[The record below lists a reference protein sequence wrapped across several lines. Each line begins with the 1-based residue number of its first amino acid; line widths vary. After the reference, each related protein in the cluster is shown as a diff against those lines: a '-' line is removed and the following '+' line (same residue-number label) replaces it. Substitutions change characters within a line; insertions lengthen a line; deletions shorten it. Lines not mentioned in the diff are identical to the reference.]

1 VNVSVNVVLISRSSA
16 LSDSIR
22 NQLNLRERPLVILSS
37 EDLPN
42 FDTKLLRNAIVVDG
56 DPLVCFQSSD
66 GVTAALHEQSLVE
79 RRRLLQACREMDAP
93 YVFLSDG
100 RVFDA
105 STGSDHERRED
116 EDAVAS
122 SLAGKQLAEFER
134 LVLGVAGQ
142 GLVLRTGP
150 LIAAQEGNFLG
161 DCLAAMRDGNVLS
174 LNDSLMGCPTP
185 VSDLAR
191 VVSGMLDQLSCGA
204 PCRGVYH
211 YNSSGAASAYEF
223 AEVVCAFASQ
233 FVAPVADIAAAD
245 TGITWVPQV
254 PVLSCDQLLQDFG
267 IKQLPW
273 RAYLPRMVR
282 AICEGVSK

>member
-1 VNVSVNVVLISRSSA
+1 MNVVLISRSSA

-22 NQLNLRERPLVILSS
+22 NQLHLRERPLVILSN
-37 EDLPN
+37 EDLPS
-42 FDTKLLRNAIVVDG
+42 FDTTLLRNAIVVDG
-56 DPLVCFQSSD
+56 DALVCFQSCD
-66 GVTAALHEQSLVE
+66 GVEPELHEQLLGE
-79 RRRLLQACREMDAP
+79 RRRLLQACREMDTP
-93 YVFLSDG
+93 YIFLSDG

-105 STGSDHERRED
+105 NTEQLHDCSED
-116 EDAVAS
+116 EDTAAF

-134 LVLGVAGQ
+134 LVIGVAGQ

-161 DCLAAMRDGNVLS
+161 DCLVTMRDGNVLT
-174 LNDSLMGCPTP
+174 LNDALMGCPTP

-204 PCRGVYH
+204 PCRGIYH

-245 TGITWVPQV
+245 AGITWIPKV